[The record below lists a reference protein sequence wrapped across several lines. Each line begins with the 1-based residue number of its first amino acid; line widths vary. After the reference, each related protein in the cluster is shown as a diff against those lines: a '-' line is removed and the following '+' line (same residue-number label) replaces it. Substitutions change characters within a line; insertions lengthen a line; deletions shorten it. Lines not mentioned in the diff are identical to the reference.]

1 MKIADAKIS
10 MQSQHSSLSV
20 YTRTESLRVWK
31 GNNGNAGGG
40 GGGGTSGASAT
51 PNRNPSNP
59 ANSVSLSARARAAQA
74 ADSGDGRQLDP
85 RLKMLIAMV
94 EAITG
99 KRVRIFDA
107 SELGQGNA
115 TSAAPTAGDSANAN
129 ANTAANADFGLAY
142 DYHESY
148 AEAEQTTVSAS
159 GTIKTGDGKEIQF
172 TLDLSMSRSY
182 AQSTD
187 ISVRAGNAAR
197 KDPLVINFGG
207 TAAQLSDQK
216 FSFDLDGD
224 GDKEDIAQFASA
236 SGYLAL
242 DKNGDGQVNDGTE
255 LLGPASDDGFSEL
268 AALDGD
274 KNGWIDE
281 NDAAFGKLK
290 VWVPGADG
298 KDGSGQLMSLKDA
311 GIGALALA
319 HVNSKFELRGQGN
332 SDLGGVRDTGLFLFE
347 NGGVGSLQEI
357 DLSV

>member
-1 MKIADAKIS
+1 MRIADAKIS

-31 GNNGNAGGG
+31 GNNGNAG
-40 GGGGTSGASAT
+40 TAASGASAA
-51 PNRNPSNP
+51 PG
-59 ANSVSLSARARAAQA
+59 NSQINLSARARAAQA
-74 ADSGDGRQLDP
+74 ADSGDGSQLDP

-107 SELGQGNA
+107 SELAPGN
-115 TSAAPTAGDSANAN
+115 TAGAASSHAASTGASANTA
-129 ANTAANADFGLAY
+129 ATAADAANADFGLAY
-142 DYHESY
+142 DFHESY

-159 GTIKTGDGKEIQF
+159 GTIRTADGKEIQF
-172 TLDLSMSRSY
+172 TLDLNMSRSY

-216 FSFDLDGD
+216 FSFDLDGV
-224 GDKEDIAQFASA
+224 GDKEDIAGFASA

-242 DKNGDGQVNDGTE
+242 DKNGDGKVNDGTE

-281 NDAAFGKLK
+281 NDAAFAQLK

-298 KDGSGQLMSLKDA
+298 TDGSGQLMSLKDA
-311 GIGALALA
+311 GVGALALA

>member
-31 GNNGNAGGG
+31 GNNGNAGVV
-40 GGGGTSGASAT
+40 GGTSGASAT
-51 PNRNPSNP
+51 PNRNPANP
-59 ANSVSLSARARAAQA
+59 VSLSAQARAAQA
-74 ADSGDGRQLDP
+74 ADSGAGTQLDP

-107 SELGQGNA
+107 SELAPVNA
-115 TSAAPTAGDSANAN
+115 ASAAPAAGDSANTNAN
-129 ANTAANADFGLAY
+129 ANAAANADFGLAY

-148 AEAEQTTVSAS
+148 AEAEQTAVSAS
-159 GTIKTGDGKEIQF
+159 GTIKTADGKEIQF
-172 TLDLSMSRSY
+172 TLDLNMSRSY

-242 DKNGDGQVNDGTE
+242 DKNGDGKVNDGTE

-311 GIGALALA
+311 GVGALALA